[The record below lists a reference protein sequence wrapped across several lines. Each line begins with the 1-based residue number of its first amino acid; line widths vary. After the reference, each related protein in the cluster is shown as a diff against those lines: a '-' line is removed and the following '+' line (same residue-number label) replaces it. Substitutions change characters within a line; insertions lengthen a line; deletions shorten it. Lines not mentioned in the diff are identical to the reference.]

1 LKHQPIMTGVF
12 HFMETNSQRSLF
24 EDIKASIAG
33 TDLDFTSGSIG
44 RAIFILSI
52 PMVIEMI
59 MESVFAVVDIF
70 FVSKLGAQAVAT
82 VGITESVVT
91 IIYAIAV
98 GLAMGTTAIIS
109 RRYGE
114 KKYDSASV
122 SAVQAILVG
131 VIASLPLA
139 IIGIWFSKDLLQ
151 LMGAESVIV
160 QKFSG
165 YATIM
170 ISFNLVIILLFVLNA
185 VFRGAGDAAISMR
198 VLWLA
203 NGLNIL
209 LDPILIFGWWI
220 FPELGVKGAAIA
232 TVIGR
237 SVGVLLQLY
246 YLFKGSKRIR
256 IGLEHLRFRL
266 KIMIRLI
273 RVSLGGI
280 GQFIIATSS
289 WVFLMK
295 IMAEFGSISVAGYT
309 IAVRILIFSIL
320 PSWGMSNATATLV
333 GQNLGAEKPERAV
346 TSTWI
351 ATTINVL
358 FLGSIGILI
367 FFFSEVLMQIFT
379 KDPEIISIGVTTL
392 KVMSFGYVSYG
403 FGMVIVQALNGAG
416 DTMTPTIIN
425 FICFWLIEIPLAYY
439 LALEFGFNETGVVYS
454 IIISETFLAILGFIV
469 FKRGKWKE
477 INI

>member
-1 LKHQPIMTGVF
+1 MTGVF

-280 GQFIIATSS
+280 GQFIIS
-289 WVFLMK
+289 WSVRVF
-295 IMAEFGSISVAGYT
+295 F
-309 IAVRILIFSIL
+309 VRRRLYRSL
-320 PSWGMSNATATLV
+320 DRYRCV
-333 GQNLGAEKPERAV
+333 
-346 TSTWI
+346 
-351 ATTINVL
+351 
-358 FLGSIGILI
+358 
-367 FFFSEVLMQIFT
+367 
-379 KDPEIISIGVTTL
+379 
-392 KVMSFGYVSYG
+392 
-403 FGMVIVQALNGAG
+403 
-416 DTMTPTIIN
+416 
-425 FICFWLIEIPLAYY
+425 
-439 LALEFGFNETGVVYS
+439 
-454 IIISETFLAILGFIV
+454 
-469 FKRGKWKE
+469 
-477 INI
+477 